1 MSEISD
7 SRTPRDDGAEDHHS
21 LGHLFKGWLRTV
33 MGGRGDSSLRA
44 TIEELI
50 DDSDSAEESVG
61 AGERALLTNIL
72 KLRGRTVADVMV
84 PRADIVALDIETPF
98 PTLIQKIAEEGH
110 SRLPV
115 FRETLDDVI
124 GVIHIKDVLT
134 IMARQALGEGA
145 DADLQG
151 IVREVKIVAPSMRVL
166 DLLVEMRQSRSHLAL
181 VVDEFGG
188 IDGLVTIE
196 DLVEEIVGEIEDEHD
211 EAAPPPA
218 GRTARR
224 QPDRRRPFAHRGFR
238 GARRPGSDGRG
249 ARGHRHA
256 GRLGRFAGG
265 PRAGPGRAVDPP
277 VGPGVRDHR
286 RGFPPFEAV
295 ARAQRPGEHLGA
307 GRNRLTVPSLSHPH
321 AVDPTLGLTV
331 GDCVCHTRCHLWAAS
346 QSPIPE
352 FLL

>member
-211 EAAPPPA
+211 EAPPP
-218 GRTARR
+218 GWTNGPTA
-224 QPDRRRPFAHRGFR
+224 A
-238 GARRPGSDGRG
+238 
-249 ARGHRHA
+249 
-256 GRLGRFAGG
+256 
-265 PRAGPGRAVDPP
+265 
-277 VGPGVRDHR
+277 
-286 RGFPPFEAV
+286 
-295 ARAQRPGEHLGA
+295 
-307 GRNRLTVPSLSHPH
+307 
-321 AVDPTLGLTV
+321 
-331 GDCVCHTRCHLWAAS
+331 
-346 QSPIPE
+346 
-352 FLL
+352 